1 MTGKSAFTEEEW
13 QALLEAPPLAG
24 LLVLTAEHG
33 GSIRETFALAKAY
46 AEARQQQGQSEL
58 LDEIVAARPKTDQAR
73 YHSGEELKEHAL
85 QHIRDAVA
93 LLQAK
98 ATPQEL
104 EDYRG
109 FVLGL
114 ANRVAAAHS
123 EHGEEVSEAERTA
136 IGEIEGALG
145 SGGGPASGAAG

>member
-1 MTGKSAFTEEEW
+1 MTGKSAFTDEEW

-58 LDEIVAARPKTDQAR
+58 LDEIVAIKPQFERER
-73 YHSGEELKEHAL
+73 YHTEEELHDAAL
-85 QHIRDAVA
+85 QGLRDAKAA
-93 LLQAK
+93 LESK
-98 ATPQEL
+98 ATP
-104 EDYRG
+104 EDAGAYRE

-114 ANRVAAAHS
+114 ARRVAEAHK
-123 EHGEEVSEAERTA
+123 EGGERVSPAEQSA
-136 IGEIEGALG
+136 LDEITSTL
-145 SGGGPASGAAG
+145 ASGSSG